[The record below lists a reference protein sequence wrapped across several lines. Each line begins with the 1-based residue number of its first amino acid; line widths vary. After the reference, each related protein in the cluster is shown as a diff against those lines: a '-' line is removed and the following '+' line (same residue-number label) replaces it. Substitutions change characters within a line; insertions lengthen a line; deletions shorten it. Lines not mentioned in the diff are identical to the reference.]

1 MGEFADSVFEVVC
14 RIPRGQVATYGQVAR
29 MVGRPRS
36 ARFVGFALH
45 ANPRPGIDPDSIPC
59 HRVVFKDG
67 SLASGF
73 AFGGP
78 GVQLNLLLEEGV
90 RFLELPRSADEPPE
104 DGERV
109 EADLRD
115 GRGVHPVWLADVR
128 VDMQACQWSGRP
140 TSDAGPEAPDERG
153 AYPTAPPP
161 GFDWRAELGE

>member
-45 ANPRPGIDPDSIPC
+45 ANPRPGIEPESIPC

-90 RFLELPRSADEPPE
+90 RFIELPRPADEPPE

-109 EADLRD
+109 EADLHD
-115 GRGVHPVWLADVR
+115 GRGLHPVWLADVR
-128 VDMQACQWSGRP
+128 VDMQACRWSGRP
-140 TSDAGPEAPDERG
+140 ESASAGPGEDG